1 LGGLGYAKDCSRVHS
16 RRSARSVPF
25 REQRLASRPR
35 MPKLTDFQ
43 TVDLCEQAMDTYIE
57 QDKGALALAKK

>member
-1 LGGLGYAKDCSRVHS
+1 
-16 RRSARSVPF
+16 
-25 REQRLASRPR
+25 